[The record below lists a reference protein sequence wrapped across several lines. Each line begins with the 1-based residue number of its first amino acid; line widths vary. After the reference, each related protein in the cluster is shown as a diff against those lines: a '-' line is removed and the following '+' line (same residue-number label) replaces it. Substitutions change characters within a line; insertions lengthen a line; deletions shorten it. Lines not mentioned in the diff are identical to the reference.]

1 MLGRSRR
8 ALSRLRSAGPGP
20 GQGER
25 VPTDPAGPTRRKLQ
39 RATPPNVLGQGPLVA
54 APGLRLGV
62 VVIVRN
68 EAPYLE
74 EWLCY
79 HLALGVEHV
88 FLYDNGSDDEL
99 HELVE
104 RYVNHGLLT
113 LVYWPL
119 PGGQLDAY
127 SHALRFFG
135 PSVDWLAFIDVD
147 EFIVPLVDV
156 DIPGFLARFP
166 DAADIRVP
174 RVDFGYSG
182 HREPPGGLTIEAY
195 TGAANVFGRDP
206 EQAPR
211 VKTILQPRGVSA
223 IGIHTATLADVPI
236 ARDERPVPTRSVRQ
250 AARGLAQVNHYY
262 TRSLEEFEAK
272 RFRGSA
278 TGRLPRPAVPFDLPT
293 LAVDTSAHRF
303 IERTQTMLAR
313 MRSLEPR
320 PYHYGSQLAFSQFPR
335 SNDLGLFAEFSVAN
349 IAAGATEL
357 VREPLIRLENRY
369 PAAGFV
375 GDLGATGFSATRGAI
390 SGSIH
395 MGPLLDHVRGRLG
408 AVLDAPAPDAGAA
421 AWRVVAGSLE
431 DAGEPWRLSPVDGGA
446 ELATDIFG
454 NGMRRCHALGFLL
467 ATRAPT
473 TLQLAL
479 AHDDGPPSAPVEVT
493 LDGASTYAGLVE
505 LDARPTFADGVSL
518 GVRGTEPADLFDLFL
533 VSYG

>member
-1 MLGRSRR
+1 M
-8 ALSRLRSAGPGP
+8 
-20 GQGER
+20 
-25 VPTDPAGPTRRKLQ
+25 TRRKPQ

-54 APGLRLGV
+54 AQGLHLGV

-88 FLYDNGSDDEL
+88 LLYDNGSDDEL
-99 HELVE
+99 RQVVE

-113 LVYWPL
+113 LLHWPL

-147 EFIVPLVDV
+147 EFIVPLADD
-156 DIPGFLARFP
+156 DIPTFLARFP

-182 HREPPGGLTIEAY
+182 HRQPPAGLAIEAY
-195 TGAANVFGRDP
+195 TGVANVFGRSPD
-206 EQAPR
+206 QAPR

-223 IGIHTATLADVPI
+223 VGIHTATLADIPV

-250 AARGLAQVNHYY
+250 GARDLAQVNHYY
-262 TRSLEEFEAK
+262 TRSFEEFEAK

-278 TGRLPRPAVPFDLPT
+278 TGRLPRPPVPFDLPT
-293 LAVDTSAHRF
+293 LAQDTSAHRF
-303 IERTQTMLAR
+303 VERTRAMLER

-320 PYHYGSQLAFSQFPR
+320 PYHYGSQLALSQFPR
-335 SNDLGLFAEFSVAN
+335 SNDLGLFSEFTLAN
-349 IAAGATEL
+349 IAVGAPEL
-357 VREPLIRLENRY
+357 VREPLIRLENLY
-369 PAAGFV
+369 AGTGFV
-375 GDLGATGFSATRGAI
+375 GDLGATDHVAQREDI

-395 MGPLLDHVRGRLG
+395 LGPLLDHVRGRLD
-408 AVLDAPAPDAGAA
+408 AVLRGPGSAA
-421 AWRVVAGSLE
+421 TEGSAWRVTTGSLE
-431 DAGEPWRLSPVDGGA
+431 DVGGAWRLSLADGAA
-446 ELATDIFG
+446 ELTTAIPGD
-454 NGMRRCHALGFLL
+454 GMRRCHALGFLL
-467 ATRAPT
+467 ATRALT
-473 TLQLAL
+473 TLEVKLS
-479 AHDDGPPSAPVEVT
+479 HDDGPASAPVEVT
-493 LDGASTYAGLVE
+493 LERATTYAGLVE
-505 LDARPTFADGVSL
+505 LDARPRFADEVS
-518 GVRGTEPADLFDLFL
+518 VRLRAADAPELFDLFL